1 MSKLRVGNIQR
12 FSVDDG
18 PGIRTTVFLK
28 GCNLRCLWCHNPEN
42 ITSDK
47 ILQFHKEQC
56 VCCGKCVQVCPE
68 GVHEIREGRHTVN
81 RERCQ
86 TCGKCVEECLYGALS
101 MQGQQMTA
109 EELETEIKKDT
120 AYYRKSGGGVTF
132 SGGEP
137 MLQYE
142 NLLPLLQKLKKQKIP
157 IAVDTAGCIPFEWYE
172 KILPYTDLFLF
183 DIKAYTE
190 KLHLELTG
198 QSNQNILENIF
209 KLQKSG
215 AKVWVRIPLI
225 PGLNDN
231 REELEAICTFL
242 QSMNGIER
250 IEPLTYHSYGVGK
263 YEISGLNYGLTGL
276 EPPDPQMKKRYR
288 AAFSGLPNVYWP
300 EEELD

>member
-42 ITSDK
+42 ITNDK

-56 VCCGKCVQVCPE
+56 VFCGKCVQVCPE
-68 GVHEIREGRHTVN
+68 GVHEIREGRHAVN
-81 RERCQ
+81 REHCK

-101 MQGQQMTA
+101 LQGQQMTA
-109 EELETEIKKDT
+109 EELETEIKKDA

-198 QSNQNILENIF
+198 QPNRIILENLSGLL
-209 KLQKSG
+209 KAG

-225 PGLNDN
+225 PGLNDS
-231 REELEAICTFL
+231 REELEAVCAFL
-242 QSMNGIER
+242 QQMEGIER

-263 YEISGLNYGLTGL
+263 YEISGLDYGLTDM
-276 EPPDPQMKKRYR
+276 EPPNPQMKKRYR
-288 AAFSGLPNVYWP
+288 TAFSRLANVYWQ

>member
-1 MSKLRVGNIQR
+1 MN
-12 FSVDDG
+12 
-18 PGIRTTVFLK
+18 
-28 GCNLRCLWCHNPEN
+28 
-42 ITSDK
+42 DK

-56 VCCGKCVQVCPE
+56 VFCGKCVQVCPE
-68 GVHEIREGRHTVN
+68 GVHEIREGRHAVN
-81 RERCQ
+81 REHCK

-101 MQGQQMTA
+101 LQGQQMTA
-109 EELETEIKKDT
+109 EELETEIKKDA

-198 QSNQNILENIF
+198 QPNRIILENLSGLL
-209 KLQKSG
+209 KVG

-225 PGLNDN
+225 PGLNDS
-231 REELEAICTFL
+231 REELEAVCAFL
-242 QSMNGIER
+242 QQMEGIER

-263 YEISGLNYGLTGL
+263 YEISGLDYGLTDM
-276 EPPDPQMKKRYR
+276 EPPNPQMKKRYR
-288 AAFSGLPNVYWP
+288 TAFSGLANVYWQ